1 MTKYYSKRNK
11 PLQKDIPFDFWR
23 GLSAYV
29 EEISPKGWLS
39 EHFGYWDSFNNE
51 WDLVKEKINNKMLQE
66 IGHALFPLD
75 PKRKLTNEIIF
86 DLIEFFFNHVSKPID
101 SPDGDSVFD
110 VAAGKYEYTIGIN
123 RLFNNFN
130 LAYEL
135 RKGVVKDLHSKTID
149 RIVLSDSFEIPDSET
164 QAMLNLAL
172 EKFYSR
178 NPEDKKIALEK
189 LVDVYQRISSWEGKD
204 KKKSI
209 DKLLEKTS
217 AGDVKIKE
225 ALGCDLDSMWRIA
238 NEFMIRHTEVGKIPI
253 TDNDFRDYLFYA
265 YYNCIRLIL
274 IKYKYVKGASE
285 EEDDVPF

>member
-1 MTKYYSKRNK
+1 MPKYYSKRNK
-11 PLQKDIPFDFWR
+11 PLIKDIPFDFWR
-23 GLSAYV
+23 GLCAYIQ
-29 EEISPKGWLS
+29 EISSKDWLS
-39 EHFGYWDSFNNE
+39 ERFGFCDDYGYWHLQNE
-51 WDLVKEKINNKMLQE
+51 RVNNKMLQE

-75 PKRKLTNEIIF
+75 PKRVLRDEDIF
-86 DLIEFFFNHVSKPID
+86 DLIEFFFNHVSKPVD
-101 SPDGDSVFD
+101 VNKFD
-110 VAAGKYEYTIGIN
+110 AATARYEYTIGIN
-123 RLFNNFN
+123 RLFDNFN

-135 RKGVVKDLHSKTID
+135 KKGAVKDLHSKAID

-164 QAMLNLAL
+164 QDMLNLAV

-189 LVDVYQRISSWEGKD
+189 LVDVYQRISSWEDKD
-204 KKKSI
+204 KKRSI

-217 AGDVKIKE
+217 GGDDRIKE
-225 ALGCDLDSMWRIA
+225 ALGCDLNSMWKIA

-274 IKYKYVKGASE
+274 IKYKYLKGALE
-285 EEDDVPF
+285 DEDDVPF

>member
-1 MTKYYSKRNK
+1 MSKYYSKRNK

-23 GLSAYV
+23 GLCAYIQ
-29 EEISPKGWLS
+29 EISSKDWLS
-39 EHFGYWDSFNNE
+39 ERLGYSDDYGYWHIVQE
-51 WDLVKEKINNKMLQE
+51 RVNNKMLQE

-75 PKRKLTNEIIF
+75 PKRKLTNELTF
-86 DLIEFFFNHVSKPID
+86 DLIEFFFNHVSKPVD
-101 SPDGDSVFD
+101 TGKFD
-110 VAAGKYEYTIGIN
+110 AATGRYEYTIGIN
-123 RLFNNFN
+123 RLFENFN

-135 RKGVVKDLHSKTID
+135 KKGVIKDLHSKTID
-149 RIVLSDSFEIPDSET
+149 KIVLSDSFEIPDSET
-164 QAMLNLAL
+164 QDMLNLAV

-189 LVDVYQRISSWEGKD
+189 LVDVYQRISSWEDKD

-209 DKLLEKTS
+209 GKLLDKTS
-217 AGDVKIKE
+217 GGDDGIKE
-225 ALGCDLDSMWRIA
+225 VLGCDLNSMWKIA

-274 IKYKYVKGASE
+274 IKYKCIKKGAE
-285 EEDDVPF
+285 EKEDGIPF